1 MENKSRQADMEGKRQ
16 FWKEQVQQWQESGL
30 SQKEYCRQNNLR
42 DNQLT
47 YWKKRFLK
55 TESSVSL
62 VELKVS
68 GNFIS
73 NHGYSSRSPLKLN
86 LCNGYQIEVDQG
98 FDPVTLKQLI
108 YVLGEA

>member
-1 MENKSRQADMEGKRQ
+1 MENKSRQVEQEGKRQ

-47 YWKKRFLK
+47 YWKKRFIR

-62 VELKVS
+62 VELKVA
-68 GNFIS
+68 GNIFS
-73 NHGYSSRSPLKLN
+73 NHSSRSPLRLN
-86 LCNGYQIEVDQG
+86 FGNGYQIEVDQG

-108 YVLGEA
+108 YVLGKA